1 MCGLYALGPP
11 PIAWQQAN
19 GYHVLSRIVS
29 AITISLHTVL
39 SRLVG
44 VLYGVCMYGR
54 QSLRFEI
61 AIGHTIRDRGWS
73 WRLSARA
80 ERQLQH
86 LPAATAAA
94 AVVVRPSRH
103 RVLNK
108 GLACRRCHS
117 KLFIHLAYEAG
128 PSATNVVPACAS
140 GRPSRVVVSS
150 AAGLIITVTDG
161 EGEVIEREARCATGP
176 GPVAHDGG
184 RSFCATATSAGLDGA
199 DLIRRC

>member
-103 RVLNK
+103 RVLK
-108 GLACRRCHS
+108 ALQA
-117 KLFIHLAYEAG
+117 LPLQALHLAYEAG
-128 PSATNVVPACAS
+128 PSATYDVPA
-140 GRPSRVVVSS
+140 
-150 AAGLIITVTDG
+150 
-161 EGEVIEREARCATGP
+161 
-176 GPVAHDGG
+176 
-184 RSFCATATSAGLDGA
+184 
-199 DLIRRC
+199 